1 MNKFPGMEKFNILSE
16 DYGIND
22 LDVIR
27 AYFSFMMTA
36 QKANGRV
43 ESHLSHFGTTSTQ
56 LSILLTLYLNHNKP
70 ETAGNISKK
79 FGLSAPTI
87 SNVIKTLCQKKFIKK
102 VKDKSDKRVYKIS
115 MTEEGYTFLNNL
127 IPEYHSRYK
136 KMFSEFT
143 DEELKCLEQ
152 ISLKL
157 FHNLDMFD

>member
-1 MNKFPGMEKFNILSE
+1 MNKFPDMEKFNILSE
-16 DYGIND
+16 KYKIND
-22 LDVIR
+22 LNVVK

-43 ESHLSHFGTTSTQ
+43 ESHLSQFGTTNTQ
-56 LSILLTLYLNHNKP
+56 LSILLTLYLNQNKP
-70 ETAGNISKK
+70 EIAGNFSKK

-87 SNVIKTLCQKKFIKK
+87 SNVVKTLCQKKYIKR
-102 VKDKSDKRVYKIS
+102 VKDKKDKRVYKIS
-115 MTEEGYTFLNNL
+115 MTEEGYSFLNNL
-127 IPEYHSRYK
+127 IPVYHSRYK

-157 FHNLDMFD
+157 FHNLDMFE